1 MSKTYDQD
9 NADGSLTAYA
19 QYLHQVR
26 WTPKLTL
33 EEEKHLFRCLERGK
47 VERSQCCPDAAVL
60 ADVRQ
65 ARDRL
70 VQGYQPLVIH
80 LARRF
85 MREHRGDSMDIMDFI
100 QEANLALL
108 SAIEDNDGT
117 CHDSLKPFA
126 IVCICYRLRR
136 VLATTGMMFRL
147 PENKLHEIKGV
158 RRAHSELRGVLGRDP
173 LVAEIAAHLRLD
185 EKKVSALM
193 VTDTQRQVLSLDV
206 PLTDEGDRF
215 LSDVLP
221 TETVLP
227 APASEDADGASFG
240 LRVERWLS
248 VLTPRQQEMFVKCYG
263 LDGGRRRTYTEVAAM
278 FDLSYSTIAVHLERA
293 KLKLQ
298 QVMVAPVPAV
308 SVSAH
313 AQRQARCA
321 SDIEPIIA

>member
-1 MSKTYDQD
+1 MSKKYDQD
-9 NADGSLTAYA
+9 DTDGSLTAYA

-26 WTPKLTL
+26 WTPKLL
-33 EEEKHLFRCLERGK
+33 PEEEKQLFLRLERGK
-47 VERSQCCPDAAVL
+47 VERSQFCPDAVVL
-60 ADVRQ
+60 ADVQQ

-85 MREHRGDSMDIMDFI
+85 MREHRGDGMDIMDFI

-136 VLATTGMMFRL
+136 VLATTGMMVRL

-158 RRAHSELRGVLGRDP
+158 RRAHSQLRGVLGREP

-185 EKKVSALM
+185 EKTVTALM
-193 VTDTQRQVLSLDV
+193 VTDIQRQVLSLDV
-206 PLTDEGDRF
+206 PLTEEGDQL

-221 TETVLP
+221 AETVLP
-227 APASEDADGASFG
+227 APTSDDADDDSFG
-240 LRVERWLS
+240 FLVERWLS
-248 VLTPRQQEMFVKCYG
+248 VLSPRQREVFVECYG
-263 LDGGRRRTYTEVAAM
+263 LDGGRQRTYTEVAGM
-278 FDLSYSTIAVHLERA
+278 FDLSKSAVGTHLERA

-298 QVMVAPVPAV
+298 QVIAAPVPAV
-308 SVSAH
+308 SVS

>member
-9 NADGSLTAYA
+9 GTDGSLTAYA

-33 EEEKHLFRCLERGK
+33 EEEKHLFLCLERGK
-47 VERSQCCPDAAVL
+47 VERSQPWPDAAVL
-60 ADVRQ
+60 ADARQ

-108 SAIEDNDGT
+108 SAVEDNDGT
-117 CHDSLKPFA
+117 CHDRLKPLA

-147 PENKLHEIKGV
+147 PENKLHEIRGV
-158 RRAHSELRGVLGRDP
+158 RRAHSQLRGALGREP

-185 EKKVSALM
+185 EKTVTTLM
-193 VTDTQRQVLSLDV
+193 V
-206 PLTDEGDRF
+206 
-215 LSDVLP
+215 
-221 TETVLP
+221 
-227 APASEDADGASFG
+227 
-240 LRVERWLS
+240 
-248 VLTPRQQEMFVKCYG
+248 
-263 LDGGRRRTYTEVAAM
+263 
-278 FDLSYSTIAVHLERA
+278 
-293 KLKLQ
+293 
-298 QVMVAPVPAV
+298 AV
-308 SVSAH
+308 SPSGRWWSGGCLCSRRVSE
-313 AQRQARCA
+313 RCLCSVTGWMA
-321 SDIEPIIA
+321 AGGAPIPRWRPRLISRSRRSAPIWRG

>member
-9 NADGSLTAYA
+9 GTDGSLTAYA

-33 EEEKHLFRCLERGK
+33 EEEKHLFLCLERGK
-47 VERSQCCPDAAVL
+47 VERSQPWPDAAVL
-60 ADVRQ
+60 ADARQ

-108 SAIEDNDGT
+108 SAVEDNDGT
-117 CHDSLKPFA
+117 CHDRLKPLA

-147 PENKLHEIKGV
+147 PENKLHEIRGV
-158 RRAHSELRGVLGRDP
+158 RRAHSQLRGALGREP

-185 EKKVSALM
+185 EKTVTTLM
-193 VTDTQRQVLSLDV
+193 VTDSQRQVLSLDV

-221 TETVLP
+221 AEPVTP
-227 APASEDADGASFG
+227 SPASDDAGGESFG
-240 LRVERWLS
+240 SLVERWLS
-248 VLTPRQQEMFVKCYG
+248 VLSPRQREVFVQCYG
-263 LDGGRRRTYTEVAAM
+263 LDGGRRRTYTEVAAT
-278 FDLSYSTIAVHLERA
+278 FDLSKSAVGAHLERA

-298 QVMVAPVPAV
+298 QVIAAPAPAV
-308 SVSAH
+308 SVVSH
-313 AQRQARCA
+313 AQRQARFA
-321 SDIEPIIA
+321 SDVESIIA